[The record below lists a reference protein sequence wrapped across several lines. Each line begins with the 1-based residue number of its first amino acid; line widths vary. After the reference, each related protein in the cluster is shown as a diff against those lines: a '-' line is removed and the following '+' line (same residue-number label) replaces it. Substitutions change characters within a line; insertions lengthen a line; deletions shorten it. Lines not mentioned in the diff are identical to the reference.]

1 MAENATPSHPLVQQ
15 PAYQKLS
22 LIMLGLVAFIFAL
35 NQAQSILLPL
45 LFALLLAMLLNPLVN
60 RMTRKRVP
68 RILAIF
74 LAVLLAMACAAG
86 LSYFILTQAANFS
99 ETLPELRQKVAAL
112 GISIRD
118 WVENKTPI
126 APSAVNDALLRA
138 RESGLKEGGKLLSGA
153 LLTMGTVFAFLFLL
167 PVFTFLILL
176 YKRLLLTFIIKLFP
190 DEHRGVVQDV
200 LQGSKGVTQHYLVG
214 LMIQSAIL
222 ATMNYVGLLIIGL
235 EFALLLAVIAA
246 VLNLIPYIGM
256 LMASLGTMIIAL
268 ATADLSTALWVVALF
283 AGVQFIDNN
292 IVVPNVVASRVE
304 LNALVSIIV
313 VMIGGAIWGIPG
325 MFLAIPLSA
334 IAKVIFDRVPSLE
347 PFGDVLGSGDGT
359 AKEPAPRTRL
369 VLPKGPGKKGKA

>member
-1 MAENATPSHPLVQQ
+1 
-15 PAYQKLS
+15 
-22 LIMLGLVAFIFAL
+22 
-35 NQAQSILLPL
+35 
-45 LFALLLAMLLNPLVN
+45 
-60 RMTRKRVP
+60 
-68 RILAIF
+68 
-74 LAVLLAMACAAG
+74 
-86 LSYFILTQAANFS
+86 
-99 ETLPELRQKVAAL
+99 VAAL

-126 APSAVNDALLRA
+126 APGAVNDALLRA

-325 MFLAIPLSA
+325 MFLAIPLTA
-334 IAKVIFDRVPSLE
+334 ICKVVFDRVPALE
-347 PFGDVLGSGDGT
+347 PFGYVLGSDDGT
-359 AKEPAPRTRL
+359 PKEPSTR
-369 VLPKGPGKKGKA
+369 KGWSWGKARVKKDKA

>member
-126 APSAVNDALLRA
+126 APGAVNDALLRA

-347 PFGDVLGSGDGT
+347 PFGYVLGSGDGP
-359 AKEPAPRTRL
+359 AKEPDPRTRWA
-369 VLPKGPGKKGKA
+369 LPKGPGKKGKA